1 MELLGAGW
9 ILWERRIVVA
19 IGVVVAVAAGLLAGR
34 ASGASPGDPIPGT
47 GTVRVVLDTADS
59 QLLKAAPRGADS
71 LPMRASLL
79 ADTLASS
86 AGKTLVARESGVDPL
101 DLVVVI
107 PAATKDPTSETPLVK
122 RIAKVT
128 ASVHAP
134 YVVEVSVDDVTPIIS
149 IKANAPDDAH
159 VRRLTAAAVASLRS
173 LLVAGDGSD
182 SQGFVLDTVAP
193 VRVERTPV
201 ESHAAALMLGAALAV
216 FCFWCLAVVVVVAAW
231 RRSRGLAA
239 APELVTGRE
248 PA

>member
-1 MELLGAGW
+1 MELLGAVL
-9 ILWERRIVVA
+9 ILWERRVVVA
-19 IGVVVAVAAGLLAGR
+19 IGVIVAVAAGLLVDR
-34 ASGASPGDPIPGT
+34 ASGASPGGSIPGT

-59 QLLKAAPRGADS
+59 QLLKAAPRGADT

-86 AGKTLVARESGVDPL
+86 AGKSLVARESGVDPF

-128 ASVHAP
+128 AAVHAP
-134 YVVEVSVDDVTPIIS
+134 YVVEASVDDVTPIIS
-149 IKANAPDDAH
+149 IKATAPDDAQ

-173 LLVAGDGSD
+173 LLVAVDGSD
-182 SQGFVLDTVAP
+182 SKGFVLDTVAP
-193 VRVERTPV
+193 IRVERTPV
-201 ESHAAALMLGAALAV
+201 ESHAAVVMLGTALAV
-216 FCFWCLAVVVVVAAW
+216 FCAWCLAVVVVVAVW
-231 RRSRGLAA
+231 RRSCGLAA
-239 APELVTGRE
+239 APDPVTGRE

>member
-1 MELLGAGW
+1 MELLGAVW

-19 IGVVVAVAAGLLAGR
+19 IGVLAAVAAGLLVER
-34 ASGASPGDPIPGT
+34 ASGASPGAPTPGT

-59 QLLKAAPRGADS
+59 QLLKAAPRGADT

-86 AGKTLVARESGVDPL
+86 AGKTLTARESGVAPR
-101 DLVVVI
+101 DLVIVI

-128 ASVHAP
+128 TAVYAP
-134 YVVEVSVDDVTPIIS
+134 NVVEVSVDDVTPIIS
-149 IKANAPDDAH
+149 IKANAPSDAQA
-159 VRRLTAAAVASLRS
+159 RRLTTAAVASLRS
-173 LLVAGDGSD
+173 LLAADDGTG

-201 ESHAAALMLGAALAV
+201 ESHAAVLMLGAALAV
-216 FCFWCLAVVVVVAAW
+216 FFAWCLAVVVVVAVW
-231 RRSRGLAA
+231 RRSRGLPA
-239 APELVTGRE
+239 APDLVTGRE